1 MVVSDPI
8 ADLLTRI
15 RNANMVNHDRMEVP
29 GSKMKKAIVQIL
41 KEEGFIRDFEWI
53 DNGHQGTIR
62 VYLKYGPSKT
72 KVVAGLRRIS
82 RPGLRVYAKKDQIP
96 KVLGG
101 LGIAVLSTSHGIMTD
116 KKARQEG
123 LGGEVLCYIW

>member
-15 RNANMVNHDRMEVP
+15 RNANMVNHDRLEVP
-29 GSKMKKAIVQIL
+29 GSKMKRALVQIL
-41 KEEGFIRDFEWI
+41 KDEGFVRDFEWL

-62 VYLKYGPSKT
+62 VYLKYGPNKT
-72 KVVAGLRRIS
+72 KVIAGLRRIS
-82 RPGLRVYAKKDQIP
+82 RPGLRVYAKRDQVP

-101 LGIAVLSTSHGIMTD
+101 LGLAILSTSRGIMTD

-123 LGGEVLCYIW
+123 VGGEVLCYIW

>member
-1 MVVSDPI
+1 MVISDPI

-15 RNANMVNHDRMEVP
+15 RNATTVNHDRIELP
-29 GSKMKKAIVQIL
+29 GSKIKKAIVQIL
-41 KEEGFIRDFEWI
+41 KDEGFVRDFEWI

-62 VYLKYGPSKT
+62 VYLKYGPNKSK
-72 KVVAGLRRIS
+72 VIAGLRRIS
-82 RPGLRVYAKKDQIP
+82 RPGLRVYAKKDQVP

-101 LGIAVLSTSHGIMTD
+101 LGVAILSTSRGIMTD
-116 KKARQEG
+116 KKARQDG